1 MERWNK
7 SIRLS
12 LSITVLVLSVSTF
25 ARTLKCDF
33 IVDNLCYEILSE
45 EEHTVGVSYD
55 FHGDYI
61 PELKEKRLE
70 GNLIIPD
77 AVEFEGQKYIV
88 TAISEEGFMS
98 QLLTSVSLPK
108 NLKSIRKKAFF
119 QCGLKEV
126 VFRGTTIEYIGGSA
140 FFGCDKIEIMSLPR
154 ILNEVGSLAFND
166 CKKWKTNI
174 IINKN
179 CTYGN
184 GAFKFCMGIGSVFV
198 EDGVTT
204 LSIELFSACTN
215 IKEISLPETLLSIG
229 YQAFRS
235 TAIDSISLPKGLV
248 GLPNGVFMQ
257 CIDLESVE
265 LPEGLKIIDDF
276 AFAYCFRLKEI
287 HFPYS
292 VTTIKENALYASE
305 EIAEHYENCWPPA
318 LSDIYCEGT
327 TPPKEG
333 CYVEGVT
340 LHVPK
345 GCKEIYATTDNWAKY
360 GENIVD
366 DIELNGIHSSQ
377 VISNDSYAPTYDLQ
391 GRRVAH
397 PKQGGIYIQKGK
409 KVQMKR

>member
-1 MERWNK
+1 
-7 SIRLS
+7 
-12 LSITVLVLSVSTF
+12 
-25 ARTLKCDF
+25 LKCDF
-33 IVDNLCYEILSE
+33 IVDSLCYEILSE

-126 VFRGTTIEYIGGSA
+126 LFHGATIESIGGSA
-140 FFGCDKIEIMSLPR
+140 FFECDEIEKMSLPR
-154 ILNEVGSLAFND
+154 ILNEVGSFAFNG

-174 IINKN
+174 IISKN

-184 GAFKFCMGIGSVFV
+184 GAFKYCMSIDTVIV
-198 EDGVTT
+198 EDGVTA
-204 LSIELFSACTN
+204 LPKEVFSACTN
-215 IKEISLPETLLSIG
+215 IKEISLPETILSIG
-229 YQAFRS
+229 YQAFRA
-235 TAIDSISLPKGLV
+235 TAIDSIVLPIGI
-248 GLPNGVFMQ
+248 PYIQNGVFMQ
-257 CIDLESVE
+257 CINLESVE
-265 LPEGLKIIDDF
+265 LPLGLKVIDDF
-276 AFAYCFRLKEI
+276 AFAYCYHLKEI
-287 HFPYS
+287 HFPPS
-292 VTTIKENALYASE
+292 ITTVKENALYSSE
-305 EIAEHYENCWPPA
+305 EIAEQYEDCWPPA

-327 TPPKEG
+327 VPPKDG

-345 GCKEIYATTDNWAKY
+345 GYKEIYATTDNWAKY
-360 GENIVD
+360 GDNIMD
-366 DIELNGIHSSQ
+366 DIELEGIRS
-377 VISNDSYAPTYDLQ
+377 IKDEELKMNNELYDLQ
-391 GRRVAH
+391 GRRITE
-397 PKQGGIYIQKGK
+397 PQKGKIYIQKGK
-409 KVQMKR
+409 KVKK

>member
-140 FFGCDKIEIMSLPR
+140 FFGCDKNVI
-154 ILNEVGSLAFND
+154 A
-166 CKKWKTNI
+166 K
-174 IINKN
+174 
-179 CTYGN
+179 
-184 GAFKFCMGIGSVFV
+184 
-198 EDGVTT
+198 
-204 LSIELFSACTN
+204 
-215 IKEISLPETLLSIG
+215 
-229 YQAFRS
+229 
-235 TAIDSISLPKGLV
+235 DS
-248 GLPNGVFMQ
+248 Q
-257 CIDLESVE
+257 
-265 LPEGLKIIDDF
+265 
-276 AFAYCFRLKEI
+276 
-287 HFPYS
+287 
-292 VTTIKENALYASE
+292 
-305 EIAEHYENCWPPA
+305 
-318 LSDIYCEGT
+318 
-327 TPPKEG
+327 
-333 CYVEGVT
+333 
-340 LHVPK
+340 
-345 GCKEIYATTDNWAKY
+345 
-360 GENIVD
+360 
-366 DIELNGIHSSQ
+366 
-377 VISNDSYAPTYDLQ
+377 
-391 GRRVAH
+391 
-397 PKQGGIYIQKGK
+397 
-409 KVQMKR
+409 